1 LDLLPPRISNPE
13 LLGLLADILAMP
25 ARDAD
30 RTSLRR
36 RLTERGFSWQ
46 ALTDLAIGQ
55 GVLFP
60 LTWALRRRGLLLPLP
75 RRSRGDV
82 TLDHPTATLEAAYRR
97 HLARRDAQRDQL
109 VALVAAL
116 NRAHISPLLLK
127 GARYLLAPQGDWCEA
142 RDMRDIDLLVRRDE
156 AAKAVA
162 ALAAAGYVAEP
173 GFVPIDQHLPEMW
186 RAGEPSAVE
195 LHIEAL
201 SFAGRRI
208 LATDEVW
215 RRSGVVATEAGS
227 FRVLPDEWHLLHGLL
242 NHQVSDRGHARH
254 LLALKALWEFAMLA
268 RDFPDSAWRE
278 VADHLASAGR
288 LELLTSWLLQA
299 ARLFGLAYPGW
310 IEMSPAARAHADRTF
325 GHAVKPDWRRRAA
338 FLADQLRHG
347 FARETMAMRYGLAE
361 SEVSLGT
368 VARHLRFLVGRYRGN
383 MLRRLIGQ
391 GDRAF

>member
-1 LDLLPPRISNPE
+1 MRED
-13 LLGLLADILAMP
+13 G
-25 ARDAD
+25 AD
-30 RTSLRR
+30 RTSLRQR
-36 RLTERGFSWQ
+36 FIDRSFSWQ

-60 LTWALRRRGLLLPLP
+60 LTWALRRRDLLLPLP
-75 RRSRGDV
+75 RRSRGDN
-82 TLDHPTATLEAAYRR
+82 TRAHPTATLEAAYRR
-97 HLARRDAQRDQL
+97 HLARRDAQRNQL
-109 VALVAAL
+109 IAIVAAL

-156 AAKAVA
+156 AVKAVA
-162 ALAAAGYVAEP
+162 ALAAAGYAAAP

-208 LATDEVW
+208 LATEEVW
-215 RRSGVVATEAGS
+215 RRSVGAATEAGS

-242 NHQVSDRGHARH
+242 NHQVSDRGHARR
-254 LLALKALWEFAMLA
+254 LLALKALWEFTMQA
-268 RDFPDSAWRE
+268 RGFSDSAWRHI
-278 VADHLASAGR
+278 ADHLASAGQMD
-288 LELLTSWLLQA
+288 LLTSWLLQA
-299 ARLFGLAYPGW
+299 SRLFGLRYPQG
-310 IEMSPAARAHADRTF
+310 IEISHAARTHAAMTFAHAAAP
-325 GHAVKPDWRRRAA
+325 HWRRRAS

-368 VARHLRFLVGRYRGN
+368 VARHLKFLFGRYRGT
-383 MLRRLIGQ
+383 LARRLIGHR
-391 GDRAF
+391 DRAF